1 MTNNNNPVIPAK
13 RYFTLD
19 EMCQLVQISPAQFT
33 QWQHENNIVIGYG
46 GDRYTRSDVV
56 KLLKL
61 KDTFEPYIDTFSRGA
76 LDANGNPA
84 ANAEEV
90 RHGLMQVLSD
100 LERHLGSEQ
109 QNHHV
114 EP

>member
-19 EMCQLVQISPAQFT
+19 EMCQLVQISPDQFA
-33 QWQHENNIVIGYG
+33 QWQHENNVVIGYG

-61 KDTFEPYIDTFSRGA
+61 KDTFEPYIDTFNRGA

-90 RHGLMQVLSD
+90 RHGLVQILSD

>member
-1 MTNNNNPVIPAK
+1 MTNNANRPAVPAK

-19 EMCQLVQISPAQFT
+19 EVCELVQISPSQFA
-33 QWQHENNIVIGYG
+33 QWQHENGIVVGYG

-61 KDTFEPYIDTFSRGA
+61 KDTFAPYVDSFSRDS

-84 ANAEEV
+84 AKAEEV
-90 RHGLMQVLSD
+90 KAGLNSILAD
-100 LERHLGSEQ
+100 LQKALA
-109 QNHHV
+109 
-114 EP
+114 

>member
-19 EMCQLVQISPAQFT
+19 EMCQLLQISPAQFA
-33 QWQHENNIVIGYG
+33 QWQHENNVVIGYG

-61 KDTFEPYIDTFSRGA
+61 KDTSIRSAVA
-76 LDANGNPA
+76 LW
-84 ANAEEV
+84 
-90 RHGLMQVLSD
+90 MQTAILPPMQKKSVM
-100 LERHLGSEQ
+100 
-109 QNHHV
+109 V
-114 EP
+114 

>member
-19 EMCQLVQISPAQFT
+19 EMCQLVQISPAQFA
-33 QWQHENNIVIGYG
+33 QWQHENNVVIGYG

-61 KDTFEPYIDTFSRGA
+61 KIRLNRISIRSAVA
-76 LDANGNPA
+76 LW
-84 ANAEEV
+84 
-90 RHGLMQVLSD
+90 M
-100 LERHLGSEQ
+100 
-109 QNHHV
+109 
-114 EP
+114 

>member
-19 EMCQLVQISPAQFT
+19 EMCQLVQISPAQFA
-33 QWQHENNIVIGYG
+33 QWQHENNVVIGYG

-61 KDTFEPYIDTFSRGA
+61 KDTFEPYIRYVQPWRFGCKRQSCRQCRRS
-76 LDANGNPA
+76 PSM
-84 ANAEEV
+84 V
-90 RHGLMQVLSD
+90 
-100 LERHLGSEQ
+100 
-109 QNHHV
+109 
-114 EP
+114 

>member
-1 MTNNNNPVIPAK
+1 MTSNNNPVIPAK

-19 EMCQLVQISPAQFT
+19 EMCHWCKSARPSLPNGNMKIMCD
-33 QWQHENNIVIGYG
+33 WIRWR
-46 GDRYTRSDVV
+46 RYTRSDVV

-76 LDANGNPA
+76 LDVNGNPA

-90 RHGLMQVLSD
+90 RHGLMQILSD

-114 EP
+114 EL